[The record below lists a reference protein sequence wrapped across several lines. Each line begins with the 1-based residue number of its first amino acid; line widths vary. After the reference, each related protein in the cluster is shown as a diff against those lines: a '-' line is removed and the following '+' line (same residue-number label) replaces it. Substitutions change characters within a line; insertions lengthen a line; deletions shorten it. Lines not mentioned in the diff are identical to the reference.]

1 MDTNKGICYIPKLSE
16 EEVSESLNKDFSDE
30 ELDDIINGLQIL
42 SVLVF
47 EVLSNTK
54 N

>member
-1 MDTNKGICYIPKLSE
+1 MDSNKGLCYIPKLSE
-16 EEVSESLNKDFSDE
+16 EEVTEYLGKDLSDDD
-30 ELDDIINGLQIL
+30 LDDIINGLQIL